1 MRNDYST
8 RKTLGLVGL
17 GIMGARGAWRIMGST
32 MRCFVSILTA
42 TGLLLVA
49 GCQTTE
55 ERPRAEEQKPAQVKP
70 DQDGVQR
77 VRVVAGSYFFKP
89 SHIVVKANVPVELT
103 ASRESGVTPHDLVIH
118 AVEAGLAIKEELATE
133 PKKISFT
140 ATKPGKY
147 AIYCSKKLPFVA
159 GHREKGME
167 GVLEVVP

>member
-1 MRNDYST
+1 M
-8 RKTLGLVGL
+8 
-17 GIMGARGAWRIMGST
+17 
-32 MRCFVSILTA
+32 ILTA
-42 TGLLLVA
+42 TGLLLAA

-55 ERPRAEEQKPAQVKP
+55 ERPRAQEQKPVQVKADP
-70 DQDGVQR
+70 DGVQR

-89 SHIVVKANVPVELT
+89 SHLVVKVNVPVELT

-118 AVEAGLAIKEELATE
+118 ADEAGLAVRQDLGTE
-133 PKKISFT
+133 PKTIRFT

-147 AIYCSKKLPFVA
+147 AIYCSKKLPFTA

>member
-8 RKTLGLVGL
+8 RKTLGRGSVFALVML
-17 GIMGARGAWRIMGST
+17 V
-32 MRCFVSILTA
+32 FV
-42 TGLLLVA
+42 
-49 GCQTTE
+49 
-55 ERPRAEEQKPAQVKP
+55 PALAQEPVKP
-70 DQDGVQR
+70 DADGVQR
-77 VRVVAGSYFFKP
+77 IRIVAGSYFFKP
-89 SHIVVKANVPVELT
+89 NHLVVKVNVPVELT
-103 ASRESGVTPHDLVIH
+103 ASRESGITPHDLVIR
-118 AVEAGLAIKEELATE
+118 ADEAGLAVKEDLGTE